1 MRRHSSG
8 FSLIE
13 LLLVVA
19 IILIIAAIAIPSFM
33 RSRMAAHE
41 ATAVSSLRV
50 INTGAVA
57 YQSTYGN
64 GFPPSLVQL
73 GPANPAT
80 CNSAD
85 LLDTNLGIAPF
96 QKSGYQFA
104 YGLLAVRAVI
114 PAGCAAPGG
123 DGFISQTDPVSIGAT
138 GQRSFCVD
146 HSGIIRFD
154 GTGAAFGLAAVCPAA
169 ATPLQ

>member
-1 MRRHSSG
+1 MRRHSTG

-33 RSRMAAHE
+33 RSRMAANE
-41 ATAVSSLRV
+41 SAAVSYLRA
-50 INTGAVA
+50 INSASVT
-57 YQSTYGN
+57 YSTTYGN
-64 GFPPSLVQL
+64 GFPPSLLAL
-73 GPANPAT
+73 GPPAAPPAT
-80 CNSAD
+80 CDNSELIDGVLAGGVKAGYNFGYNP
-85 LLDTNLGIAPF
+85 LAP
-96 QKSGYQFA
+96 
-104 YGLLAVRAVI
+104 RAAAPV
-114 PAGCAAPGG
+114 GCAAPGG
-123 DGFISQTDPVSIGAT
+123 DGFVSQTDPVSVGGT

-154 GTGAAFGLAAVCPAA
+154 GTGAVFGLGAVCPAA

>member
-1 MRRHSSG
+1 MRRRETG

-19 IILIIAAIAIPSFM
+19 IILIIAAIAIPSLM
-33 RSRMAAHE
+33 KSRMAANE

-50 INTGAVA
+50 INTAAAA
-57 YQSTYGN
+57 YHSTYGN
-64 GFPPSLVQL
+64 GFPPTLAAL
-73 GPANPAT
+73 GPGVPAT
-80 CNSAD
+80 CD
-85 LLDTNLGIAPF
+85 LSDLVDANLGTAPF

-104 YGLLAVRAVI
+104 YNPLAVRAVT

-123 DGFISQTDPVSIGAT
+123 EGFVAQGNPTSVGMS

-146 HSGIIRFD
+146 SSGVIRFD
-154 GTGAAFGLAAVCPAA
+154 GTGAAFGMGAICPIG
-169 ATPLQ
+169 ATALQ

>member
-19 IILIIAAIAIPSFM
+19 IILIIAAIAIPNLM
-33 RSRMAAHE
+33 KSRMAANE

-50 INTGAVA
+50 INTAAVA
-57 YQSTYGN
+57 YHSTYGN
-64 GFPPSLVQL
+64 GFPPALVNL
-73 GPANPAT
+73 GPAIPAT
-80 CNSAD
+80 CDSAD
-85 LLDTNLGIAPF
+85 LLDANLGVAPF

-104 YGLLAVRAVI
+104 YGALAVRAVT

-123 DGFISQTDPVSIGAT
+123 EGFVAQGNPTSVGMS

-146 HSGIIRFD
+146 SSGILRFD
-154 GTGAAFGLAAVCPAA
+154 GTGAAFGVGAICPIAMTA
-169 ATPLQ
+169 LQ

>member
-1 MRRHSSG
+1 MRLRETG

-19 IILIIAAIAIPSFM
+19 IILIIAAIAIPNLVK
-33 RSRMAAHE
+33 SRRAANE
-41 ATAVSSLRV
+41 GAAVSSLRV
-50 INTGAVA
+50 VNTAAVA

-64 GFPPSLVQL
+64 GFPPGLVQL

-123 DGFISQTDPVSIGAT
+123 EGFVAQGNPTTVGVS
-138 GQRSFCVD
+138 GQRSYCVD
-146 HSGIIRFD
+146 TGGVIRFD
-154 GTGAAFGLAAVCPAA
+154 NTGAAFGLGAVCPVAFAA
-169 ATPLQ
+169 LQ

>member
-33 RSRMAAHE
+33 RTRRAANE

-50 INTGAVA
+50 INTAAVA

-64 GFPPSLVQL
+64 GFPPGLVQL

-85 LLDTNLGIAPF
+85 LLDTNLGTAPF
-96 QKSGYQFA
+96 QKSGYQFG
-104 YGLLAVRAVI
+104 YSPLAVRAVT

-123 DGFISQTDPVSIGAT
+123 EGFVAQGNPTAVSVT
-138 GQRSFCVD
+138 GQRSYCVD
-146 HSGIIRFD
+146 NSGVVRFD
-154 GTGAAFGLAAVCPAA
+154 NSGAAFGLGAVCPAA

>member
-1 MRRHSSG
+1 MRQRETG

-19 IILIIAAIAIPSFM
+19 IILIIAAIAIPNLVA
-33 RSRMAAHE
+33 SRRAANE
-41 ATAVSSLRV
+41 AAAVSSLRV

-96 QKSGYQFA
+96 QKSGYQFG
-104 YGLLAVRAVI
+104 YSPLAVRAVT

-123 DGFISQTDPVSIGAT
+123 EGFVAQGNPISVGMS
-138 GQRSFCVD
+138 GQRSYCVD
-146 HSGIIRFD
+146 HSGVVRFD
-154 GTGAAFGLAAVCPAA
+154 NSGAAFGLGAICPAA

>member
-1 MRRHSSG
+1 MRRRETG

-33 RSRMAAHE
+33 RTRRAANE

-50 INTGAVA
+50 INTAAVA
-57 YQSTYGN
+57 YQSTFGN
-64 GFPPSLVQL
+64 GFPPGLVQL

-85 LLDTNLGIAPF
+85 LLDTNLGTAPF
-96 QKSGYQFA
+96 QKSGYQFG
-104 YGLLAVRAVI
+104 YSPLAVRAVT

-123 DGFISQTDPVSIGAT
+123 DGFVAQGSPKNVGMS

-146 HSGIIRFD
+146 SSSVIRFD
-154 GTGAAFGLAAVCPAA
+154 GTGAAFGMGAICPIAMTA
-169 ATPLQ
+169 LQ

>member
-1 MRRHSSG
+1 MRRHCSG

-19 IILIIAAIAIPSFM
+19 IILIIAAIAIPSLM
-33 RSRMAAHE
+33 KSRMAANE

-50 INTGAVA
+50 INTAAVA

-64 GFPPSLVQL
+64 GFPPGLVQL

-96 QKSGYQFA
+96 QKSGYQFG
-104 YGLLAVRAVI
+104 YSPLAVRAVT

-123 DGFISQTDPVSIGAT
+123 DGFISQADPVSIGAT

-146 HSGIIRFD
+146 HRGIIRFD
-154 GTGAAFGLAAVCPAA
+154 GTGAAFVLGAVCPAA